1 MFSEWTGGIHP
12 EPTRNPPVKLIERRA
27 RVHAAPRAPARVDV
41 AEPVALA
48 FLERGELPP
57 GVEPREF
64 VRACLKVPA
73 FRARAWP
80 HLACF
85 VDASNVAR
93 RKPVPVH
100 EVNTPKASL
109 ADLDAVVDAVRRLK
123 YVPIVVSDANL
134 FQLIDEPYEWQ
145 KKYTEYPHSVA
156 KGRQADT
163 IVLRAL
169 EKLPEAACVT
179 NDRFSKPDER
189 RDFARVL
196 DAPDT
201 FFRHAWN
208 GDVPMLVEMP
218 HAYDRL
224 VRRLAK

>member
-1 MFSEWTGGIHP
+1 MG
-12 EPTRNPPVKLIERRA
+12 RLRL
-27 RVHAAPRAPARVDV
+27 RAPMDPPS
-41 AEPVALA
+41 EPAALA
-48 FLERGELPP
+48 FLDRGELPA
-57 GVEPREF
+57 GVAPREF

-73 FRARAWP
+73 FKAKVWP
-80 HLACF
+80 HFACF

-93 RKPVPVH
+93 RRPVPAH
-100 EVNTPKASL
+100 EVNTPKARL
-109 ADLDAVVDAVRRLK
+109 ADLDAVVDAVRRMR

-189 RDFARVL
+189 RDFAHVL
-196 DAPDT
+196 DLRDT
-201 FFRHAWN
+201 FYRHAWKE
-208 GDVPMLVEMP
+208 DVPELVDMP

-224 VRRLAK
+224 ARRLAG